1 MRRSRAI
8 GAAAIAVA
16 ALTAAACSSSGGSPG
31 TSSSSGGTGSSSS
44 ASGGLPANTNPG
56 SGTPVTGGTLH
67 MLGVG
72 DVDYMDP
79 NISYYS
85 GGYLALRLWSRQWV
99 TYPAVAGQTTTDV
112 ADLATQIPTKAN
124 GGISADG
131 KTYTL
136 TVRTG
141 AKWNTTP
148 ARQVSGADFVRGLKR
163 TCNPAQPFG
172 GMPDFENLIVGLAS
186 YCAGYAKVDG
196 KSASAMAAYQNSHD
210 IAGVSVDP
218 KNPLTVIY
226 KLTQP
231 VSYFLPMLSLP
242 AFSPSPVEYDQYIPA
257 SAQLAQHTISDGPYE
272 ITSYNPTKSI
282 TFARNPAWSAS
293 TDTVRKAYVDAID
306 VNETGQ
312 QESIQQQLEANTA
325 SADMEWD
332 TFPSITDV
340 PQLVQKKDPNLNVL
354 PTFSS
359 NPYVIFNTVS
369 PNNNKALQ
377 NVKVRQA
384 LSEAMNRAEMISQL
398 GGTLVNPPLTHILPA
413 GISGSPSDTS
423 PSYYNF
429 DDAKAKSDLAA
440 AGASNLTLKF
450 LYRPASSAS
459 KALFTTIQ
467 QQLSQVGVK
476 VVGVGVPN
484 ADFYTKYLE
493 VPSVAKAGTWDL
505 SLAGWSPD
513 WYGDAAQSYFAPLF
527 FGNDGGAGSAFPP
540 NGSDFGFYN
549 NPTVN
554 SLIQQAGAA
563 TDSATSAKLWAEA
576 DAQVMNDAAIFPINA
591 NNQATYHASHVHNT
605 VFIPALQQIDPAN
618 VWLSKS

>member
-1 MRRSRAI
+1 MRRSRVL
-8 GAAAIAVA
+8 GAAAIAVV
-16 ALTAAACSSSGGSPG
+16 ALAAAACSSSGGSG
-31 TSSSSGGTGSSSS
+31 DTSSTGP
-44 ASGGLPANTNPG
+44 ASVGLPANTNPG
-56 SGTPVTGGTLH
+56 SGSPVKGGTLH

-72 DVDYMDP
+72 DVTYMDP

-85 GGYLALRLWSRQWV
+85 TDYLSERLWSRQWV

-112 ADLATQIPTKAN
+112 PDLATQIPTKAN

-136 TVRTG
+136 TVRSG
-141 AKWNTTP
+141 IKWDTTP
-148 ARQVSGADFVRGLKR
+148 ARQVTGADVVRGLKR
-163 TCNPAQPFG
+163 TCNPSRSFG
-172 GMPDFENLIVGLAS
+172 GMPDFENLIVGLAD
-186 YCAGYAKVDG
+186 YCAGYAKVDPN
-196 KSASAMAAYQNSHD
+196 SASAMAAYQNSHA

-218 KNPLTVIY
+218 KNPQSVVY

-242 AFSPSPVEYDQYIPA
+242 AFSPAPVEYDQYIPA
-257 SAQLAQHTISDGPYE
+257 STQLAQHTISDGPYE

-282 TFARNPAWSAS
+282 TFVRNPVWDPS
-293 TDTVRKAYVDAID
+293 TDTVHKAYVDEVD
-306 VNETGQ
+306 VSETGQ
-312 QESIQQQLEANTA
+312 QESVQQQLEANTPN
-325 SADMEWD
+325 ADMEWD
-332 TFPSITDV
+332 TFPSVTDV

-354 PTFSS
+354 PTYAT

-384 LSEAMNRAEMISQL
+384 LSEAMNRTEMISQI

-413 GISGSPSDTS
+413 GLSGTKSNTS
-423 PSYYNF
+423 PSYDNF

-459 KALFTTIQ
+459 KAIFTTLQ

-484 ADFYTKYLE
+484 ADFYNKYLQ
-493 VPSVAKAGTWDL
+493 VASVAKAGTWDL
-505 SLAGWSPD
+505 SLASWSPD
-513 WYGDAAQSYFAPLF
+513 WYGDAAQSFFAPLF
-527 FGNDGGAGSAFPP
+527 YGNDGGAGSAFPP

-549 NPTVN
+549 SPVVN
-554 SLIQQAGAA
+554 KLVDEAGAA
-563 TDSATSAKLWAEA
+563 TDSATSAKLWAQA
-576 DAQVMNDAAIFPINA
+576 DAQVMNDAAIFPVTA
-591 NNQATYHASHVHNT
+591 VNQPTYHASHVHNT
-605 VFIPALQQIDPAN
+605 VFIPALQQIDPTN
-618 VWLSKS
+618 VWLSAS